1 MSDYKRYLITEKAG
15 PWVAGTRN
23 RGVGSELRLTAAQA
37 EHELRLGTIVEA
49 APKPAPQPVPEA
61 SAEPEAEAKS
71 AGDEGEGEVKVA
83 GKAKLRPRKRQ

>member
-37 EHELRLGTIVEA
+37 EHELRLGSIIEA
-49 APKPAPQPVPEA
+49 AAQAAPQPMPEA
-61 SAEPEAEAKS
+61 AAEPEAPADS
-71 AGDEGEGEVKVA
+71 EGEVKSA
-83 GKAKLRPRKRQ
+83 GKAKLRPRKRAADTDE